1 MAEARFMYGNP
12 LMVKHTPTSA
22 VAAGEVVELIADT
35 GPIGIAH
42 NAIAA
47 NQTGN
52 LSFGPGVYEVV
63 CADTGVALGSLVYW
77 DTAANKVTT
86 TATTN
91 PSFGRTLKAT
101 TATDQKIPVALEYQ
115 AGP

>member
-1 MAEARFMYGNP
+1 MAEAKFLYGNP
-12 LMVKHTPTSA
+12 LMVKHTPTSV

-42 NAIAA
+42 NRIPA
-47 NQTGN
+47 NGPGN
-52 LSFGPGVYEVV
+52 LSFGPGVYECV
-63 CADTGVALGSLVYW
+63 CADASVALGSLVYW

-101 TATDQKIPVALEYQ
+101 VGTDEKIPVALEYQ